1 MSARG
6 EDSTPP
12 AALRAGGTVAWWAM
26 PGGRPAM
33 RTDGD
38 EQGRRVI
45 GRALLALILSIAALP
60 APAIAAS
67 ADELW
72 ALLRGGRQ
80 IVLLRHGTTTP
91 GVGDPPGFRLDDCA
105 TQRNLVEAGRA
116 ESRRVGAAFRAQRVP
131 VGRVLSS
138 PWCRC
143 LETARLAFGR
153 AEPWPALANLFGR
166 QERADALRAALSEP
180 PTDGTLVLV
189 SHGSTIS
196 SATGVVPA
204 MGELV
209 VVTPEGGGRFTVAG
223 RIPPSSL
230 P

>member
-1 MSARG
+1 M
-6 EDSTPP
+6 
-12 AALRAGGTVAWWAM
+12 RATAVAVL
-26 PGGRPAM
+26 PL
-33 RTDGD
+33 
-38 EQGRRVI
+38 
-45 GRALLALILSIAALP
+45 LLALAGLIAARPVP
-60 APAIAAS
+60 ATAKS
-67 ADELW
+67 LDELW
-72 ALLRGGRQ
+72 ALLRGGGQ

-91 GVGDPPGFRLDDCA
+91 GVGDPPGFRLDECA
-105 TQRNLVEAGRA
+105 TQRNLTDAGRD

-166 QERADALRAALSEP
+166 QERADALRAALSEL
-180 PTDGTLVLV
+180 PTDDTLVLV

-196 SATGVVPA
+196 SATGVMPA
-204 MGELV
+204 MGEFV
-209 VVTPEGGGRFTVAG
+209 VVTPRGGGRFTVAG
-223 RIPPSSL
+223 RIPPSAL

>member
-1 MSARG
+1 M
-6 EDSTPP
+6 
-12 AALRAGGTVAWWAM
+12 RATAV
-26 PGGRPAM
+26 PVPLL
-33 RTDGD
+33 
-38 EQGRRVI
+38 
-45 GRALLALILSIAALP
+45 LLALAGLIAARPVP
-60 APAIAAS
+60 ATAKS
-67 ADELW
+67 VDELW
-72 ALLRGGRQ
+72 ALLRGGGQ

-91 GVGDPPGFRLDDCA
+91 GVGDPPGFRLDECA
-105 TQRNLVEAGRA
+105 TQRNLTDAGRD

-166 QERADALRAALSEP
+166 QERADALRAALSEL
-180 PTDGTLVLV
+180 PTDDTLVLV

-196 SATGVVPA
+196 SATGVMPA
-204 MGELV
+204 MGEFV
-209 VVTPEGGGRFTVAG
+209 VVTPRGGGRFTVAG
-223 RIPPSSL
+223 RIPPSAL

>member
-1 MSARG
+1 V
-6 EDSTPP
+6 
-12 AALRAGGTVAWWAM
+12 RATAV
-26 PGGRPAM
+26 PVPLL
-33 RTDGD
+33 
-38 EQGRRVI
+38 
-45 GRALLALILSIAALP
+45 LLALAGLIAARPVP
-60 APAIAAS
+60 ATAAS
-67 ADELW
+67 VDELW
-72 ALLRGGRQ
+72 ALLRGGGQ

-91 GVGDPPGFRLDDCA
+91 GVGDPPGFRLDECA
-105 TQRNLVEAGRA
+105 TQRNLTDAGRD

-166 QERADALRAALSEP
+166 QERADALRAALSEL
-180 PTDGTLVLV
+180 PTDDTLVLV

-196 SATGVVPA
+196 SATGVMPA
-204 MGELV
+204 MGEFV
-209 VVTPEGGGRFTVAG
+209 VVTPRGGGRFTVAG
-223 RIPPSSL
+223 RIPPSAL

>member
-1 MSARG
+1 VVPRPRAPRIAA
-6 EDSTPP
+6 
-12 AALRAGGTVAWWAM
+12 AAL
-26 PGGRPAM
+26 
-33 RTDGD
+33 
-38 EQGRRVI
+38 
-45 GRALLALILSIAALP
+45 LLFIAALP
-60 APAIAAS
+60 DPVAAAS

-72 ALLRGGRQ
+72 SLLRGGRQ

-105 TQRNLVEAGRA
+105 TQRNLVEAGRD

-166 QERADALRAALSEP
+166 QDRADALRAALGELP
-180 PTDGTLVLV
+180 ADGTLVLV
-189 SHGSTIS
+189 SHGSTIA
-196 SATGVVPA
+196 SATGVMPA
-204 MGELV
+204 TGELV

-223 RIPPSSL
+223 RIPPSTL
-230 P
+230 PR